1 MATTFD
7 YASIDRSIATAEIWA
22 NRIGW
27 IPLASRISGY
37 LRYLFGQVELIAGL
51 ALGIF
56 KFLQSMYTQN
66 SMNKMES
73 QLGFHYAVHGL
84 GNMGR
89 GIVEMFVGLNLLCA
103 LYDFLGP
110 RMNYPHE
117 TVGPGTN
124 PIFTSES
131 SGARWNFS
139 PIPSALNAG

>member
-1 MATTFD
+1 MTTTFD

-27 IPLASRISGY
+27 IPLASSVSGF
-37 LRYLFGQVELIAGL
+37 LRYLFGQAEMIAGL

-66 SMNKMES
+66 SMDKTQS

-84 GNMGR
+84 GNMAR
-89 GIVEMFVGLNLLCA
+89 AVVEMFVGLNLLCA
-103 LYDFLGP
+103 LYDFLGA

-117 TVGPGTN
+117 AVGPGVN
-124 PIFTSES
+124 PIFTPES

-139 PIPSALNAG
+139 PLPGA